1 MAEVRL
7 AVERH
12 DSVPQDARVCDYDEL
27 DADAREQFV
36 RLGGESEFDLPPGAA
51 ESVRQYDFVKFTDYV
66 SVTVD

>member
-27 DADAREQFV
+27 DADTKDQFARLDGQGK
-36 RLGGESEFDLPPGAA
+36 LGLSASAA
-51 ESVRQYDFVKFTDYV
+51 EGVQQYDFVKFTDYV